1 MELEDLWPPFALRIQ
16 CGHMELSPVRES
28 DYPELADVANGGVR
42 KDDIPAFLVNWD
54 SGTREDIAQSIAQYQ
69 WSTRANFRV
78 DDWTI
83 EFTVRV
89 DGRAVGVQGVSAKN
103 FVSTRSVSTGSWL
116 ALHEQGKGYG
126 TRMRK
131 AAVTAF
137 ADRFDTSAF
146 HSAFFEGNAASRRV
160 SEKLGYSP
168 NGVKT
173 IVAQDGQAQVEQ
185 QVILVAKD
193 IKRGPDPVEVAGA
206 EAVRRFLGLS
216 TVKMQPEVLPEPQ

>member
-1 MELEDLWPPFALRIQ
+1 MDLEALWPPFALRIR

-28 DYPELADVANGGVR
+28 DYSELADIAAGGVR
-42 KDDIPAFLVNWD
+42 RNDLAAFLVNWD
-54 SGTREDIAQSIAQYQ
+54 SGTRGEVARAIAQYQ

-89 DGRAVGVQGVSAKN
+89 DGRAVGVQGVSAKD
-103 FVSTRSVSTGSWL
+103 FVRTRSVSTGSWL
-116 ALHEQGKGYG
+116 ALQEQGKGYG
-126 TRMRK
+126 TRMRR

-137 ADRFDTSAF
+137 ADHFGTRAF
-146 HSAFFEGNAASRRV
+146 HSGFFEGNAASPIV

-173 IVAQDGQAQVEQ
+173 VVAQDGQARTEQ
-185 QVILVAKD
+185 QVILSAENLE
-193 IKRGPDPVEVAGA
+193 RGTDRVEVAGT
-206 EAVRRFLGLS
+206 EVLRRFLGLDD
-216 TVKMQPEVLPEPQ
+216 L